1 MTNSMQEADK
11 ANVILITGTN
21 TTWNHPVFGGM
32 IKKAVMQKGVKLIVV
47 DPRDIGLAKY
57 ADIHLRQN
65 PGSDNAWLMGL
76 QHIIVKN
83 NWHNKQFI
91 EERTEGWEEYARS
104 LEFYTPEKVEEI
116 SGIPKEQLYEAA
128 KLYATSGRGAAFY
141 AMGITQ
147 HSHGVDN
154 VMAISNLQMIL
165 GNFGLE
171 GTGVNP
177 LRGQNNVQG
186 ACDMGGLPNVFTGY
200 QPVINEDARKK
211 FADAWGRKLEEM
223 DDKVGQTVTSMVRNA
238 GGSIKAIYI
247 VGENP
252 MISDPNLH
260 HAEKQLKKLDFLVV
274 QDIFLTETAQ
284 MADVVLPAFA
294 FAEKYGTFTNTERR
308 VQFSNKALEGPSGA
322 RSDNQ
327 IIAGL
332 AKRMGCADFP
342 ETADSLY
349 DEIRRLTPSYA
360 GISYAR
366 IKEGTGLRWPCP
378 TEEHPGTPVLH
389 VGKFSRGK
397 GLLKAIDY
405 KPSAEYSDDEYPL
418 TLTTGR
424 LLQHYHTGSMTRR
437 SKVLDGLV
445 SSGMVEISTT
455 DARKLKI
462 KNGEKVKVTSRRGSI
477 EISALVTDKIMKG
490 IVFIPFHFVESAA
503 NVLTNDALDP
513 VAGIPEYKICGVK
526 VEKIAECC

>member
-1 MTNSMQEADK
+1 
-11 ANVILITGTN
+11 
-21 TTWNHPVFGGM
+21 
-32 IKKAVMQKGVKLIVV
+32 
-47 DPRDIGLAKY
+47 
-57 ADIHLRQN
+57 
-65 PGSDNAWLMGL
+65 
-76 QHIIVKN
+76 
-83 NWHNKQFI
+83 
-91 EERTEGWEEYARS
+91 
-104 LEFYTPEKVEEI
+104 
-116 SGIPKEQLYEAA
+116 
-128 KLYATSGRGAAFY
+128 
-141 AMGITQ
+141 
-147 HSHGVDN
+147 
-154 VMAISNLQMIL
+154 
-165 GNFGLE
+165 
-171 GTGVNP
+171 
-177 LRGQNNVQG
+177 
-186 ACDMGGLPNVFTGY
+186 
-200 QPVINEDARKK
+200 
-211 FADAWGRKLEEM
+211 
-223 DDKVGQTVTSMVRNA
+223 
-238 GGSIKAIYI
+238 
-247 VGENP
+247 
-252 MISDPNLH
+252 
-260 HAEKQLKKLDFLVV
+260 
-274 QDIFLTETAQ
+274 
-284 MADVVLPAFA
+284 
-294 FAEKYGTFTNTERR
+294 
-308 VQFSNKALEGPSGA
+308 
-322 RSDNQ
+322 
-327 IIAGL
+327 
-332 AKRMGCADFP
+332 MGCADFP